1 MKYLSLL
8 IVLSGFLSPL
18 TAQTDA
24 ISRYFDQYIN
34 DERFTVV
41 YISPKMFEVLGK
53 LDLKEMKDEEAQ
65 LIMDVVK
72 DLKGLRVLT
81 TEVSPLKFYEEAKSK
96 IKTSE
101 YEILLTVRDEGENV
115 QFLIKD
121 EADTI
126 KELLLLV
133 GGEDEFVMLSFIGD
147 IDLDKI
153 SKLAKKLDVKG
164 VQHLDKLED
173 EKNAKQK

>member
-8 IVLSGFLSPL
+8 IVLCGFLSPL

-24 ISRYFDQYIN
+24 ISRYFEQYID

-53 LDLKEMKDEEAQ
+53 LDLNEMKDEEAQ

-72 DLKGLRVLT
+72 DLEGLRVLT
-81 TEVSPLKFYEEAKSK
+81 TEVSPEKFYEEAKSK

-121 EADTI
+121 EGDTI

-133 GGEDEFVMLSFIGD
+133 GGEDEFVMLSFVGD

-153 SKLAKKLDVKG
+153 SKLARKLDVKG
-164 VQHLDKLED
+164 VQHLDKLDE